1 MKTVDI
7 LRDKFMSFLETDN
20 DYIKKYAERN
30 RENISEDKAIGLIKA
45 RLNGDI
51 KKIIDLKED
60 YYNPV
65 RVCNFSNNNYIEYE
79 SNGDNHKTLLMKEYF
94 DQIKPYLKDIIIDL
108 KKPDTW
114 KIQSTIAINFI
125 SFKDH
130 DEERVIYSRE

>member
-1 MKTVDI
+1 MRLLTKYDRLINYFHEKIKKTADI

-30 RENISEDKAIGLIKA
+30 RENISEDKAIRIIKA

-51 KKIIDLKED
+51 KKIIELKED

-79 SNGDNHKTLLMKEYF
+79 SNGDNHKTL
-94 DQIKPYLKDIIIDL
+94 
-108 KKPDTW
+108 
-114 KIQSTIAINFI
+114 
-125 SFKDH
+125 
-130 DEERVIYSRE
+130 